1 MKNLNNEKLPKNIA
15 ILKVLVDINAES
27 NSYFFKLNKYDQ
39 FNILNTLKLLKNN
52 LSVDYDKVE
61 LALFTIDIY
70 IEKFGKISVVNNHV
84 YVSNNNVYEVFLDS
98 NNLIRDII
106 MEKALNND
114 FDRISYLLRLIF
126 SRRTIAKV
134 FPSYII

>member
-1 MKNLNNEKLPKNIA
+1 LKNLNNEKLPKNIA